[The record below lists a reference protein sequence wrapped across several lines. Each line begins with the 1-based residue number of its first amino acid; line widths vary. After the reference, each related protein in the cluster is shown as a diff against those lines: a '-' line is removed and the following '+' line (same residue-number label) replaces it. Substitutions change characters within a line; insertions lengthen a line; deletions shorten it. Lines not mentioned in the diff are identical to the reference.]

1 MVNTRVAPPDG
12 KQWLCGLGKEKP
24 LFVREC
30 YEWFYDEAVRKM
42 SEDCPGLIYTGNP
55 GIGKSTWLNYALVRF
70 LQDGY
75 AVVLERAKASDHFVF
90 QGGICTHKKHQRPD
104 LDDFSEKAVYLFD
117 PDENDSHPLES
128 NVFTIVTSSPQEKH
142 YKALKKLGAGRYYFP
157 CWSLEELQ
165 AAKPS
170 SMDSLQVE
178 ELFLKWGGI
187 PRYVFGNVQHIYEA
201 DLQKAI
207 TGLNLSLV
215 FKYMNTPEISE
226 EDQKMISHIV
236 VQYRILE
243 HDDKPFQFVELDFAS
258 AWIGKQVV
266 ETQAKQDY
274 KKLIG
279 HYEEVRRSPW
289 QGAYCGHLWERL
301 CHEIIPLGTKE
312 GLKLEPL
319 TEGKKQKRRVIKK
332 PLVVEKGKLETM
344 IAALEKGCYFQ
355 PSAANFPVIDAM
367 VMEGNDL
374 YGFQMTVASGHPP
387 VAHETLK
394 LLEAIPAGKSLHM
407 VWVVDGVKEGHI
419 STIQSFVQ
427 PKDLAKKVNATKMEK
442 LQNIPQWLLKLSF
455 PKESPFIKK

>member
-1 MVNTRVAPPDG
+1 MGGASR
-12 KQWLCGLGKEKP
+12 C
-24 LFVREC
+24 R
-30 YEWFYDEAVRKM
+30 
-42 SEDCPGLIYTGNP
+42 GLIYTGNP

-90 QGGICTHKKHQRPD
+90 QGGICIHKKHQRPD

-142 YKALKKLGAGRYYFP
+142 YKALKKLRASRYYFP

-187 PRYVFGNVQHIYEA
+187 PRYVFDDDQKKLLVELKEMVDHV
-201 DLQKAI
+201 DLELVEKSRFTAEIPEQKQ
-207 TGLNLSLV
+207 LSL
-215 FKYMNTPEISE
+215 
-226 EDQKMISHIV
+226 SHMLVHYV
-236 VQYRILE
+236 VKEPYEQG
-243 HDDKPFQFVELDFAS
+243 ELDFAS
-258 AWIGKQVV
+258 DLIGQSIV
-266 ETQAKQDY
+266 ETAGKSNY
-274 KKLIG
+274 EKLIL
-279 HYEEVRRSPW
+279 HYERTRRQEW
-289 QGAYCGHLWERL
+289 QGAYCGHLWEHL

-319 TEGKKQKRRVIKK
+319 TEGKKQNRRIIKK

-344 IAALEKGCYFQ
+344 MAALQKGCYFQ

-374 YGFQMTVASGHPP
+374 YGFQMTVASHPF

-394 LLEAIPAGKSLHM
+394 LLEAIPAGKNLHL

-419 STIQSFVQ
+419 STMQSFVQ
-427 PKDLAKKVNATKMEK
+427 PKDLAKKVNVAKMKE
-442 LQNIPQWLLKLSF
+442 LHNLSQWLLKLSF